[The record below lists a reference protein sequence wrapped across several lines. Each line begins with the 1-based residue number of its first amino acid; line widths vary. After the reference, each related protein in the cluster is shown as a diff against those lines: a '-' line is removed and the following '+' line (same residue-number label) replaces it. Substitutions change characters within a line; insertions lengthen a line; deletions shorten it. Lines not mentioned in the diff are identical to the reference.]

1 MNLGSISENLDV
13 EKRIAISPEMAKK
26 YINLGFNLSL
36 SKNYASH
43 LGFTDA
49 DYTNLGANLCDND
62 EEVIQNS
69 MIITQ
74 LGLPN
79 EKNLSLFKENQTL
92 IGSLNSF
99 LNKDKLEKLKLR
111 KVNCFSLEMLQIT
124 RHNQWI
130 FIIQANLAG

>member
-1 MNLGSISENLDV
+1 MGNCSCDNCFGFNVYISFIISIIPCFFMNLGSISENLDV

-49 DYTNLGANLCDND
+49 DYTNLGAKLCDND

-79 EKNLSLFKENQTL
+79 EKNLSLFNVK
-92 IGSLNSF
+92 
-99 LNKDKLEKLKLR
+99 
-111 KVNCFSLEMLQIT
+111 
-124 RHNQWI
+124 I
-130 FIIQANLAG
+130 F

>member
-13 EKRIAISPEMAKK
+13 EKRIAISPEIAKK

-49 DYTNLGANLCDND
+49 DYKNLGVNLCDND

-79 EKNLSLFKENQTL
+79 EKNLF
-92 IGSLNSF
+92 IF
-99 LNKDKLEKLKLR
+99 REK
-111 KVNCFSLEMLQIT
+111 
-124 RHNQWI
+124 
-130 FIIQANLAG
+130 